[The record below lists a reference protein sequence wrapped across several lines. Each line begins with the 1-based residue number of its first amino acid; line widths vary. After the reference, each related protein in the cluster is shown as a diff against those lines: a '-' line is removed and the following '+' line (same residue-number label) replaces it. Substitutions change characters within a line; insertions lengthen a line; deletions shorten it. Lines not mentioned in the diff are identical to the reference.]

1 MFTVAA
7 PPQTREQA
15 TPTAQAPV
23 VPPVVQAQPPIE
35 TALDFDLTIHDLS
48 ITGCLIESYHEM
60 PAGRRINI
68 EIDLPNE
75 GTVSLSAESVYSR
88 PDYGFAVKFVDML
101 PDTRVQLARAVL
113 HTLKSRRPGE

>member
-1 MFTVAA
+1 VSGLGDSPPGTKKRA
-7 PPQTREQA
+7 PRINGPFQGRSRG
-15 TPTAQAPV
+15 
-23 VPPVVQAQPPIE
+23 
-35 TALDFDLTIHDLS
+35 ALDFDLTIHDLS
-48 ITGCLIESYHEM
+48 ITGCLIESYQEM

-75 GTVSLSAESVYSR
+75 GTVSQSAESVYST
-88 PDYGFAVKFVDML
+88 PHYGFAETIVDML